1 MSFGKRKHAND
12 DNDDQYQPVPSKQL
26 RLSIARGAEENDVAM
41 NDVENLVNFVPFPS
55 SYSPITEG
63 SDSPSP
69 SYSLSTLPSTSSH
82 SSPAYPAFDLYPEP
96 QVDVNMDVDAP
107 SRPHFH
113 QHFSSPESQPGLL
126 QPSAGFLHHGE
137 NCTQIPRL
145 RMSSHPGINGTRTL
159 WSHCQSCGA
168 IEMVKS

>member
-63 SDSPSP
+63 SHSPSP

-82 SSPAYPAFDLYPEP
+82 SSRECEIGLLVCIAHHIDIARRTHSHSRLSCFRPLPRTPSRRQHGCRCPISPSLPPAFL
-96 QVDVNMDVDAP
+96 V
-107 SRPHFH
+107 S
-113 QHFSSPESQPGLL
+113 
-126 QPSAGFLHHGE
+126 
-137 NCTQIPRL
+137 
-145 RMSSHPGINGTRTL
+145 
-159 WSHCQSCGA
+159 
-168 IEMVKS
+168 